1 MKARVAL
8 LAAILLV
15 ASAAA
20 LSAHDMFIK
29 LDSYFLNPGDTLRVP
44 ILNGTFTTTENA
56 IERERVLDL
65 AVWGPNGLTHP
76 APLDWRAS
84 HDTTY
89 FGLVL
94 AKEGTYAAGVATK
107 PRVLE
112 MKGDAFNAYLK
123 EEGLTDILERRTRL
137 GQLKRPAK
145 ERYAKN
151 VKAVFQVGETR
162 TPTVSLPLGFPAEI
176 IPIDNPYVGRRDA
189 TLRVQCVV
197 GLHPLA
203 GITVFA
209 GSQHGHES
217 PVQKSFTSDAQ
228 GIVRIPI
235 TRHGHWYVKF
245 VRMTPVSGQ
254 SVDYVSEW
262 ATMTFEVR

>member
-1 MKARVAL
+1 MTTAL
-8 LAAILLV
+8 LAAILLI

-84 HDTTY
+84 HDTTF

-112 MKGDAFNAYLK
+112 MKGPAFNEYLK
-123 EEGLTDILERRTRL
+123 EEGLTDILERRKRL
-137 GQLKRPAK
+137 GQLNKPAK
-145 ERYAKN
+145 ERYAQ
-151 VKAVFQVGETR
+151 ALHQG
-162 TPTVSLPLGFPAEI
+162 LPWKMIRQCRSWPSWLRAGTHW
-176 IPIDNPYVGRRDA
+176 RA
-189 TLRVQCVV
+189 T
-197 GLHPLA
+197 
-203 GITVFA
+203 
-209 GSQHGHES
+209 ES
-217 PVQKSFTSDAQ
+217 PKTRILRALVRSPKAQ
-228 GIVRIPI
+228 RP
-235 TRHGHWYVKF
+235 
-245 VRMTPVSGQ
+245 
-254 SVDYVSEW
+254 
-262 ATMTFEVR
+262 

>member
-1 MKARVAL
+1 MKARIAL
-8 LAAILLV
+8 LTAILLV
-15 ASAAA
+15 AGAAA

-44 ILNGTFTTTENA
+44 ILNGTFTKTENA
-56 IERERVLDL
+56 IDLDRVRDL
-65 AVWGPNGLTHP
+65 AVWSPSGLTHP
-76 APLDWRAS
+76 APLTWHAS

-89 FGLVL
+89 FGVVL
-94 AKEGTYAAGVATK
+94 AKEGTYAAGVSTK

-112 MKGDAFNAYLK
+112 LKGAAFNAYLK
-123 EEGLTDILERRTRL
+123 DEGLTDILERRKRL
-137 GQLKRPAK
+137 GQLNRSAK

-189 TLRVQCVV
+189 TLRVQCVI
-197 GLHPLA
+197 GLQPVA

-209 GSQHGHES
+209 GSQRGHEA
-217 PVQKSFTSDAQ
+217 PVQRSFTSDAQ

-235 TRHGHWYVKF
+235 TRQGHWYVKF

-254 SVDYVSEW
+254 DVDYVSEW